1 MRLNFIDPCGG
12 NSQATQ
18 QIFIVVN
25 FIVDSSEGGL
35 TKVMYTLKHK

>member
-1 MRLNFIDPCGG
+1 MRLNFIEPCGG

-18 QIFIVVN
+18 QIY